1 MKVLLPEAI
10 IMIYSEVKGVSH
22 EMVRSHFLNYSRGS
36 ASATVRNFILDFT
49 SEQTLAAWANLV
61 RCSSL
66 KGKLVNYFSQV
77 SSQAK
82 KRLIF
87 NRKLLGFLYNC
98 LNDIWFYVSRNSQF
112 PEDSHQS
119 QVTIGRFTNLRSLKQ
134 RPNWERI
141 FKACVRY
148 FHQIFV
154 FSPNDSPSKTMKI
167 AFYVI

>member
-82 KRLIF
+82 KRLVF

-112 PEDSHQS
+112 PEDSNQS
-119 QVTIGRFTNLRSLKQ
+119 QVTIGRFTNGGPWN